1 MPIVKMSITD
11 SRIIE
16 LLAENEK
23 LKKSLK
29 ASEQKNKRLENK
41 VNDLKAENKKLSKE
55 NAKMLNEKNDLNWKM
70 GVSVVEKHKLAV
82 KIHKL
87 KMENENCMK
96 ENRKLKKENDNIQEK
111 VAIVRKEK
119 VKLEEDNKNLKIA
132 VNNNCD
138 EILLLKEVIIKKDKV
153 LHTIL
158 EENKIIKKK
167 LSDQK
172 NILEILTLRLR
183 TTEKNHYEFHLHNDL
198 LIKKLRKKNRRLF
211 CF

>member
-1 MPIVKMSITD
+1 MSITD

-70 GVSVVEKHKLAV
+70 GVSVVEKHRLAV
-82 KIHKL
+82 KINEL
-87 KMENENCMK
+87 KTKNENCMR

-111 VAIVRKEK
+111 VAVVRKEK
-119 VKLEEDNKNLKIA
+119 VKLEEDNKNLIIA

-158 EENKIIKKK
+158 EENKIIKNN
-167 LSDQK
+167 LSDKK
-172 NILEILTLRLR
+172 NMLEMLTLRLR
-183 TTEKNHYEFHLHNDL
+183 TTERKHYEFHLHNDL